1 MSALLLAT
9 LAEPCVK
16 VMLLT
21 THVASP
27 PEMAG
32 RGGESEKFDASAV
45 LKRQWRR
52 VLATSQAQRSGPQN
66 ARAPMS
72 LHAPGVKVI
81 GIQGDDCFAAVAGQY
96 WSEM

>member
-9 LAEPCVK
+9 LAEPCVN

-32 RGGESEKFDASAV
+32 RGEESEKFDASAV
-45 LKRQWRR
+45 LKRQ
-52 VLATSQAQRSGPQN
+52 
-66 ARAPMS
+66 
-72 LHAPGVKVI
+72 
-81 GIQGDDCFAAVAGQY
+81 
-96 WSEM
+96 